1 VGKGD
6 LDLEDVALPVKRNGR
21 RRKVGKIEREL
32 DPRVP
37 KKRKCG
43 HTRNILGR
51 HCVFK
56 IRPVSFLKC

>member
-6 LDLEDVALPVKRNGR
+6 LDLGDVTPPVKRNGR
-21 RRKVGKIEREL
+21 HRKVGEIEREL

-43 HTRNILGR
+43 HTWNILGR
-51 HCVFK
+51 NCAFK
-56 IRPVSFLKC
+56 IRPVSFPKC